1 MKKLEKPLL
10 LIMTILL
17 LAGCTQKTDTA
28 DTSAAETS
36 VIKALETNESM
47 EPAENNTKLYLLKT
61 DAEEFIPQLILND
74 EEKTFSFSYDVLSSY
89 LAVGTYTE
97 SNGQLELK
105 TDDGKYH
112 YIFDIIDE
120 NTLKFNLE
128 SSSDVNGGLGAEIA
142 DGAEFIIDSSDTP
155 RNMES

>member
-1 MKKLEKPLL
+1 MKKLKNPLL

-17 LAGCTQKTDTA
+17 LTGCTQKTDTADTSTA

-36 VIKALETNESM
+36 VIKALETNEFV

-120 NTLKFNLE
+120 NTLKFNQE

-142 DGAEFIIDSSDTP
+142 DGAEFIQVSGCCL
-155 RNMES
+155 

>member
-1 MKKLEKPLL
+1 MKKLKKSLS
-10 LIMTILL
+10 LILTILL

-36 VIKALETNESM
+36 VIKALETNEFM

-112 YIFDIIDE
+112 YTFDIVDE
-120 NTLKFNLE
+120 NTLKFNQE